1 MKLSTAGLLD
11 GSAIGL
17 SGLCL
22 IHCLALPV
30 AAAFAPLVGLWGE
43 AEWVHLAFVILAAPL
58 SVGALLLAQPRR
70 LRPISLAASGL
81 ALLVSGLVFHDAETL
96 LTVAGG
102 LTLASAH
109 LMNWKSRA
117 ARHSHAHST

>member
-1 MKLSTAGLLD
+1 MKLSAAQLLD

-30 AAAFAPLVGLWGE
+30 AAGFAPMLGLWSE
-43 AEWVHLAFVILAAPL
+43 AEWVHMAFILLAAPV
-58 SVGALLLAQPRR
+58 SAGALLLARPRR
-70 LRPISLAASGL
+70 PAVISLAVA
-81 ALLVSGLVFHDAETL
+81 GLVLLMAALSYPEIETQ

-102 LTLASAH
+102 LILAGGH
-109 LMNWKSRA
+109 LLNWRG
-117 ARHSHAHST
+117 RGVRPHAHPS